1 MDMIRH
7 DDRRVQVE
15 GVLIL
20 MQAAIECDL
29 ASAVGKNPSMVCA
42 EGQKMRLV
50 VALQM
55 GKIAPIKRLRHAH
68 VGADALVCPAER
80 SSALG
85 IIARQQF
92 FRVVESPSS
101 LRLVTD
107 LGIGC
112 VLSKTPAG

>member
-29 ASAVGKNPSMVCA
+29 ASAVGKNPSVVCA
-42 EGQKMRLV
+42 EGQKVRLV

-55 GKIAPIKRLRHAH
+55 GKITAIKRLGHAH
-68 VGADALVCPAER
+68 VEADALVCPAER
-80 SSALG
+80 SSASD

-92 FRVVESPSS
+92 FPGGGKPKIF
-101 LRLVTD
+101 T
-107 LGIGC
+107 IGYR
-112 VLSKTPAG
+112 

>member
-50 VALQM
+50 VAL
-55 GKIAPIKRLRHAH
+55 
-68 VGADALVCPAER
+68 
-80 SSALG
+80 
-85 IIARQQF
+85 
-92 FRVVESPSS
+92 
-101 LRLVTD
+101 
-107 LGIGC
+107 
-112 VLSKTPAG
+112 

>member
-1 MDMIRH
+1 LTLCERDDLEEYGIDQRRENQMNVIGH

-85 IIARQQF
+85 IIARQQS
-92 FRVVESPSS
+92 R
-101 LRLVTD
+101 
-107 LGIGC
+107 I
-112 VLSKTPAG
+112 